1 MRLNPPIK
9 TSIPF
14 FSERNKLIGI
24 LMDFHGFSSHLWF
37 QKSSQNHPS
46 AQPELTTFIRRLG
59 ITCILPKNAPF
70 CVVYIHILYICVYI
84 EYVSI
89 YMYLSI
95 CIYLYIY
102 NVCIYI
108 YTYIHIY
115 IYIFIFIYIY
125 VYIYMY
131 IYIYVCMYIYICICI
146 YVYMYVYIYIC
157 IYIYTW
163 LSTIPS
169 DLRFPNVF
177 QASL

>member
-95 CIYLYIY
+95 YIMY
-102 NVCIYI
+102 VYI
-108 YTYIHIY
+108 YIHIY
-115 IYIFIFIYIY
+115 IYIYVHIYM
-125 VYIYMY
+125 YIYMY
-131 IYIYVCMYIYICICI
+131 IYVCVCVYIYIYVCI
-146 YVYMYVYIYIC
+146 YVYMYVYIYMY
-157 IYIYTW
+157 IYIHMIIDY
-163 LSTIPS
+163 S
-169 DLRFPNVF
+169 
-177 QASL
+177 